1 LKEDDFMALDS
12 FFSQGFSSEAFA
24 KASDLKKR
32 LLFTIIALFIYR
44 IGTYVALPG
53 LDPAI
58 IDELA
63 KKHLSGSGLLGMF
76 NMFSGGAL
84 SRMTVFALNLMPYIS
99 SSIIIQLFTMIS
111 PTLEAL
117 KKEGETGRKRINQ
130 YTRYLTIFVAGFQSY
145 GISLFLMNIPHGP
158 VVIGNLFPII
168 AVPTLICGTMFLVWL
183 GEQITSRGVGNGSSL
198 LIFAGIVAN
207 MPISIANIFEMGK
220 IGVLSIFSVFVIF
233 AVAIG
238 VIFFVVYMERAQRRI
253 SIHYPQRQALMA
265 QQGKVLNANHLP
277 LKINSAGVIPPI
289 FAYSLMSL
297 PIMLASLVSH
307 SENEILASIVSFFGR
322 GGMLFS
328 VILVGFIV
336 FFSFFY
342 TAVVFNPTETADN
355 LKKAGGFIPGV
366 RPGQATA
373 EYLDYILTRLTVV
386 GALYMSFVCILPDIM
401 NAKFGV
407 HFIFGGTG
415 ILIVVGVTIDTI
427 SQIYTHIL
435 SHQYSGILK
444 KMGKKK

>member
-1 LKEDDFMALDS
+1 MALDS
-12 FFSQGFSSEAFA
+12 FFSQKISSETFS
-24 KASDLKKR
+24 KASDLKDR
-32 LLFTIIALFIYR
+32 IIFTLLALFVYR
-44 IGTYVALPG
+44 IGTYVPLPG

-58 IDELA
+58 IEDLA
-63 KKHLSGSGLLGMF
+63 KKYLSGSGFLGMF

-84 SRMTVFALNLMPYIS
+84 SRMTIFALNLMPYIS
-99 SSIIIQLFTMIS
+99 ASIVIQLMTVIS
-111 PTLEAL
+111 PQLESL
-117 KKEGETGRKRINQ
+117 KKEEAVGRQKINQ
-130 YTRYLTIFVAGFQSY
+130 YTRYLTIFVCSFHAY
-145 GISLFLMNIPHGP
+145 AISLWLMNIPNSP
-158 VVIGNLFPII
+158 VVIGKLFPVI
-168 AVPTLICGTMFLVWL
+168 AVPSLVCGTMFLVWL
-183 GEQITSRGVGNGSSL
+183 GEQMTSRGVGNGSSL

-207 MPISIANIFEMGK
+207 MPASIANIIELGRA
-220 IGVLSIFSVFVIF
+220 GALSLMSVVVIF
-233 AVAIG
+233 AIAVA
-238 VIFFVVYMERAQRRI
+238 VIVFVVYIERAQRRVAI
-253 SIHYPQRQALMA
+253 NYPQRQAMM
-265 QQGKVLNANHLP
+265 QQGKVLDVNHLP

-297 PIMLASLVSH
+297 PVVLASSFGTE
-307 SENEILASIVSFFGR
+307 SEIASGIVSFFTR
-322 GGMLFS
+322 GGVLYS
-328 VILVGFIV
+328 LVLVFLIM

-386 GALYMSFVCILPDIM
+386 GALYMSFVCLIPDMI

-415 ILIVVGVTIDTI
+415 ILIIVGVTIDTI

-435 SHQYSGILK
+435 SHQYRGVLK
-444 KMGKKK
+444 KAGRMK

>member
-1 LKEDDFMALDS
+1 MAGAVFD
-12 FFSQGFSSEAFA
+12 QGLSLEAFS

-32 LLFTIIALFIYR
+32 LLFTILALFVYR
-44 IGTYVALPG
+44 IGTYIPLPG
-53 LDPAI
+53 LDPVAI
-58 IDELA
+58 SELA
-63 KKHLSGSGLLGMF
+63 NRHISSGGILGMF

-99 SSIIIQLFTMIS
+99 SSIIIQLFTMVS

-117 KKEGETGRKRINQ
+117 KKEGETGRRKLNQ
-130 YTRYLTIFVAGFQSY
+130 YTKYLTIAICGFQAY
-145 GISLFLMNIPHGP
+145 GISIFLMSSQGSP
-158 VVIGNLFPII
+158 VVIGKIFPLI
-168 AVPTLICGTMFLVWL
+168 AVPSLICGTMFLVWL

-207 MPISIANIFEMGK
+207 MPASVANIFRMGK
-220 IGVLSIFSVFVIF
+220 AGALSAFSVVVIF
-233 AVAIG
+233 AVAIA
-238 VIFFVVYMERAQRRI
+238 VIVFVVFMERAQRRVTI
-253 SIHYPQRQALMA
+253 SYPQRQAMIS
-265 QQGKVLNANHLP
+265 QGRGAESNHLP

-289 FAYSLMSL
+289 FAYSLLSMPL
-297 PIMLASLVSH
+297 MLANLVSNT
-307 SENEILASIVSFFGR
+307 ENELFRSFIAFFSR
-322 GGMLFS
+322 GGWLFS
-328 VILVGFIV
+328 LILIGLII

-342 TAVVFNPTETADN
+342 TAIVFNPTETADN

-373 EYLDYILTRLTVV
+373 DYFDYVLTRLTVV
-386 GALYMSFVCILPDIM
+386 GAIYMSFVCILPDIM

-415 ILIVVGVTIDTI
+415 VLIIVGVTMDTI

-435 SHQYSGILK
+435 SHQYRGVLK
-444 KMGKKK
+444 KMDKRRK

>member
-1 LKEDDFMALDS
+1 MALDS
-12 FFSQGFSSEAFA
+12 FFSQGINSEAFA
-24 KASDLKKR
+24 KASDLRKR
-32 LLFTIIALFIYR
+32 LAFTLVALFVYR
-44 IGTYVALPG
+44 IGTYIPLPG

-58 IDELA
+58 IADLA
-63 KKHLSGSGLLGMF
+63 KRHLSGSGLLGMF

-117 KKEGETGRKRINQ
+117 KKEGETGRKKINQ
-130 YTRYLTIFVAGFQSY
+130 YTRYLTIFVAGFQAY
-145 GISLFLMNIPHGP
+145 GISLFLMNIPNGP
-158 VVIGNLFPII
+158 VVIGGLFPII
-168 AVPTLICGTMFLVWL
+168 AVPTLICGTLFLVWL
-183 GEQITSRGVGNGSSL
+183 GEQITSRGVGNGTSL

-207 MPISIANIFEMGK
+207 MPSSIVNIFELGK
-220 IGVLSIFSVFVIF
+220 AGALSPFAVFVIF
-233 AVAIG
+233 TVAFAVIL
-238 VIFFVVYMERAQRRI
+238 FVVYIERAQRRV
-253 SIHYPQRQALMA
+253 SIHYPQRQTMI
-265 QQGKVLNANHLP
+265 QQGHHMADSNHLP

-297 PIMLASLVSH
+297 PIMLVSLAH
-307 SENEILASIVSFFGR
+307 ATDSEMLSSFIAFFER
-322 GGMLFS
+322 GGIGFS
-328 VILVGFIV
+328 AVLVGLII

-415 ILIVVGVTIDTI
+415 ILIIVGVTMDTI
-427 SQIYTHIL
+427 SQIYTHLL
-435 SHQYSGILK
+435 SHQYRGVLK

>member
-1 LKEDDFMALDS
+1 MALDS
-12 FFSQGFSSEAFA
+12 FFSQGISSEAFS

-32 LLFTIIALFIYR
+32 IIFALIALFVYR
-44 IGTYVALPG
+44 IGTYIPLPG
-53 LDPAI
+53 LDPTI
-58 IDELA
+58 IQDLA
-63 KKHLSGSGLLGMF
+63 KRHLSGSGLLGMF

-117 KKEGETGRKRINQ
+117 KKEGETGRKKINQ
-130 YTRYLTIFVAGFQSY
+130 YTRYLTIFVAGFQAY
-145 GISLFLMNIPHGP
+145 GISLFLMNIPNGP
-158 VVIGNLFPII
+158 VVIGNLFPVI
-168 AVPTLICGTMFLVWL
+168 AVPTLICGTLFLVWL
-183 GEQITSRGVGNGSSL
+183 GEQITSRGIGNGTSL
-198 LIFAGIVAN
+198 LIFSGIVAN
-207 MPISIANIFEMGK
+207 MPSSIAHIFELGRA
-220 IGVLSIFSVFVIF
+220 GALSTFAVIVIFSV
-233 AVAIG
+233 AVA
-238 VIFFVVYMERAQRRI
+238 VILFVVFMERAQRRV
-253 SIHYPQRQALMA
+253 SIHYPQRQALM
-265 QQGKVLNANHLP
+265 QQGQHMPDANHLP

-289 FAYSLMSL
+289 FAYSLLSL
-297 PIMLASLVSH
+297 PIMLASFAH
-307 SENEILASIVSFFGR
+307 STDSEILSSIVNFFGR
-322 GGMLFS
+322 GGIGFS
-328 VILVGFIV
+328 CVLIGLII

-415 ILIVVGVTIDTI
+415 ILIIVGVTIDTI
-427 SQIYTHIL
+427 SQVYTHIL
-435 SHQYSGILK
+435 SHQYRGVLK
-444 KMGKKK
+444 KSGKKR

>member
-1 LKEDDFMALDS
+1 MALDS
-12 FFSQGFSSEAFA
+12 FFSQKISSETFS
-24 KASDLKKR
+24 KASDLKDR
-32 LLFTIIALFIYR
+32 IIFTLLALFVYR
-44 IGTYVALPG
+44 IGTYIPLPG

-58 IDELA
+58 IEDLA
-63 KKHLSGSGLLGMF
+63 KKYLSGSGFLGMF

-99 SSIIIQLFTMIS
+99 ASIVIQLMTVIS
-111 PTLEAL
+111 PQLEAL
-117 KKEGETGRKRINQ
+117 KKEGAVGRQKINQ
-130 YTRYLTIFVAGFQSY
+130 YTRYLTIFVCSFHAY
-145 GISLFLMNIPHGP
+145 AISLWLMNIPNSP
-158 VVIGNLFPII
+158 VVIGKLFPVI
-168 AVPTLICGTMFLVWL
+168 AVPSLVCGTMFLVWL
-183 GEQITSRGVGNGSSL
+183 GEQMTSRGVGNGSSL

-207 MPISIANIFEMGK
+207 MPASIANIIELGRA
-220 IGVLSIFSVFVIF
+220 GALSLMSVVVIFSI
-233 AVAIG
+233 AVA
-238 VIFFVVYMERAQRRI
+238 VIVFVVYIERAQRRVAI
-253 SIHYPQRQALMA
+253 NYPQRQAMM
-265 QQGKVLNANHLP
+265 QQGKVLDVNHLP

-297 PIMLASLVSH
+297 PVVLASSFGTE
-307 SENEILASIVSFFGR
+307 SEIASGIVSFFTR
-322 GGMLFS
+322 GGVLYS
-328 VILVGFIV
+328 LVLVFLIM

-386 GALYMSFVCILPDIM
+386 GALYMSFVCLIPDMI

-415 ILIVVGVTIDTI
+415 ILIIVGVTIDTI

-435 SHQYSGILK
+435 SHQYRGVLK
-444 KMGKKK
+444 KAGRKK

>member
-1 LKEDDFMALDS
+1 MALDS
-12 FFSQGFSSEAFA
+12 FFSQKISSETFS
-24 KASDLKKR
+24 KASDLKDR
-32 LLFTIIALFIYR
+32 IIFTLLALFVYR
-44 IGTYVALPG
+44 IGTYIPLPG

-58 IDELA
+58 IEDLA
-63 KKHLSGSGLLGMF
+63 KKYLSGSGFLGMF

-99 SSIIIQLFTMIS
+99 ASIVIQLMTVIS
-111 PTLEAL
+111 PQLEAL
-117 KKEGETGRKRINQ
+117 KKEGAVGRQRINQ
-130 YTRYLTIFVAGFQSY
+130 YTRYLTIFVCSFHAY
-145 GISLFLMNIPHGP
+145 AISLWLMNIPNSP
-158 VVIGNLFPII
+158 VVIGKLFPVI
-168 AVPTLICGTMFLVWL
+168 AVPSLVCGTMFLVWL
-183 GEQITSRGVGNGSSL
+183 GEQMTSRGVGNGSSL

-207 MPISIANIFEMGK
+207 MPASIANIIELGRA
-220 IGVLSIFSVFVIF
+220 GALSLMSVVAIF
-233 AVAIG
+233 AIAVA
-238 VIFFVVYMERAQRRI
+238 VIVFVVYIERAQRRVAI
-253 SIHYPQRQALMA
+253 NYPQRQAMM
-265 QQGKVLNANHLP
+265 QQGKVLDVNHLP

-297 PIMLASLVSH
+297 PIVLASSFGTE
-307 SENEILASIVSFFGR
+307 SEIASGIVSFFTR
-322 GGMLFS
+322 GGVLYS
-328 VILVGFIV
+328 LVLVFLIM

-386 GALYMSFVCILPDIM
+386 GALYMSFVCLIPDMI

-415 ILIVVGVTIDTI
+415 ILIIVGVTIDTI
-427 SQIYTHIL
+427 SQVYTHIL
-435 SHQYSGILK
+435 SHQYRGVLK
-444 KMGKKK
+444 KAGRRK

>member
-1 LKEDDFMALDS
+1 MALDT
-12 FFSQGFSSEAFA
+12 FFANGISSEAIS
-24 KASDLKKR
+24 KATDLKKR
-32 LLFTIIALFIYR
+32 LVFTLLALFVYR
-44 IGTYVALPG
+44 IGTYVPLPG

-58 IDELA
+58 IQDLA
-63 KKHLSGSGLLGMF
+63 QRHLSGGGLLGMF

-99 SSIIIQLFTMIS
+99 SSIIIQLFTIIS

-117 KKEGETGRKRINQ
+117 KKEGESGRKQINQ
-130 YTRYLTIFVAGFQSY
+130 YTRYLTIFVAAFQAY
-145 GISLFLMNIPHGP
+145 GISLFLMNIPNGP
-158 VVIGNLFPII
+158 VVIGNLFPVISI
-168 AVPTLICGTMFLVWL
+168 PTLICGTMFLVWL
-183 GEQITSRGVGNGSSL
+183 GEQITSRGVGNGTSL

-207 MPISIANIFEMGK
+207 MPASIANIFELGRA
-220 IGVLSIFSVFVIF
+220 GALSPFAVFIIF
-233 AVAIG
+233 AVAIA
-238 VIFFVVYMERAQRRI
+238 VILFVVYMERAQRRVQ
-253 SIHYPQRQALMA
+253 IHYPQRQALM
-265 QQGKVLNANHLP
+265 QQGQMLPDTSHLP

-289 FAYSLMSL
+289 FAYTFLSIPM
-297 PIMLASLVSH
+297 MLASFLNSNYD
-307 SENEILASIVSFFGR
+307 NEYISAILNFFSRGGVVFSIVLIG
-322 GGMLFS
+322 L
-328 VILVGFIV
+328 II

-386 GALYMSFVCILPDIM
+386 GALYMSFVCIIPDMM

-435 SHQYSGILK
+435 SHQYRGVLK
-444 KMGKKK
+444 KVGKMK

>member
-1 LKEDDFMALDS
+1 MALDS
-12 FFSQGFSSEAFA
+12 FFSQKISSETFS
-24 KASDLKKR
+24 KASDLKDR
-32 LLFTIIALFIYR
+32 IIFTLLALFVYR
-44 IGTYVALPG
+44 IGTYVPLPG

-58 IDELA
+58 IEDLA
-63 KKHLSGSGLLGMF
+63 KKYLSGSGFLGMF

-99 SSIIIQLFTMIS
+99 ASIVIQLMTVIS
-111 PTLEAL
+111 PQLESL
-117 KKEGETGRKRINQ
+117 KKEGAVGRQKINQ
-130 YTRYLTIFVAGFQSY
+130 YTRYLTIFVCSFHAY
-145 GISLFLMNIPHGP
+145 AISLWLMNIPNSP
-158 VVIGNLFPII
+158 VVIGKLFPVI
-168 AVPTLICGTMFLVWL
+168 AVPSLVCGTMFLVWL
-183 GEQITSRGVGNGSSL
+183 GEQMTSRGVGNGSSL

-207 MPISIANIFEMGK
+207 MPASIANIIELGRAGALLLMS
-220 IGVLSIFSVFVIF
+220 VVVIFSIAVTVI
-233 AVAIG
+233 V
-238 VIFFVVYMERAQRRI
+238 FVVYIERAQRRVAI
-253 SIHYPQRQALMA
+253 NYPQRQAMM
-265 QQGKVLNANHLP
+265 QQGKVLDVNHLP

-297 PIMLASLVSH
+297 PVVLASSFGTE
-307 SENEILASIVSFFGR
+307 SEIASGIVSFFTR
-322 GGMLFS
+322 GGVLYS
-328 VILVGFIV
+328 LVLVFLIM

-386 GALYMSFVCILPDIM
+386 GALYMSFVCLIPDMI

-415 ILIVVGVTIDTI
+415 ILIIVGVTIDTI

-435 SHQYSGILK
+435 SHQYRGVLK
-444 KMGKKK
+444 KAGRMK

>member
-1 LKEDDFMALDS
+1 MALDS
-12 FFSQGFSSEAFA
+12 FFSQKISSETFS
-24 KASDLKKR
+24 KASDLKDR
-32 LLFTIIALFIYR
+32 IIFTLLALFVYR
-44 IGTYVALPG
+44 IGTYVPLPG

-58 IDELA
+58 IEDLA
-63 KKHLSGSGLLGMF
+63 KKYLSGSGFLGMF

-84 SRMTVFALNLMPYIS
+84 SRMTIFALNLMPYIS
-99 SSIIIQLFTMIS
+99 ASIVIQLMTVIS
-111 PTLEAL
+111 PQLESL
-117 KKEGETGRKRINQ
+117 KKEGAVGRQKINQ
-130 YTRYLTIFVAGFQSY
+130 YTRYLTIFVCSFHAY
-145 GISLFLMNIPHGP
+145 AISLWLMNIPNSP
-158 VVIGNLFPII
+158 VVIGKLFPVI
-168 AVPTLICGTMFLVWL
+168 AVPSLVCGTMFLVWL
-183 GEQITSRGVGNGSSL
+183 GEQMTSRGVGNGSSL

-207 MPISIANIFEMGK
+207 MPASIANIIELGRAGALLLMS
-220 IGVLSIFSVFVIF
+220 VVVIFSIAVTVI
-233 AVAIG
+233 V
-238 VIFFVVYMERAQRRI
+238 FVVYIERAQRRVAI
-253 SIHYPQRQALMA
+253 NYPQRQAMM
-265 QQGKVLNANHLP
+265 QQGKVLDVNHLP

-297 PIMLASLVSH
+297 PVVLASSFGTE
-307 SENEILASIVSFFGR
+307 SEIASGIVSFFTR
-322 GGMLFS
+322 GGVLYS
-328 VILVGFIV
+328 LVLVFLIM

-386 GALYMSFVCILPDIM
+386 GALYMSFVCLIPDMI

-415 ILIVVGVTIDTI
+415 ILIIVGVTIDTI

-435 SHQYSGILK
+435 SHQYRGVLK
-444 KMGKKK
+444 KAGRMK

>member
-1 LKEDDFMALDS
+1 MALDS
-12 FFSQGFSSEAFA
+12 FFSQGFNSEAFS

-32 LLFTIIALFIYR
+32 IFFTLVALFIYR
-44 IGTYVALPG
+44 IGTYVPLPG

-58 IDELA
+58 IEELA

-84 SRMTVFALNLMPYIS
+84 SRMTIFALNLMPYIS
-99 SSIIIQLFTMIS
+99 ASIIIQLFTMIS

-117 KKEGETGRKRINQ
+117 KKEGETGRKKINQ
-130 YTRYLTIFVAGFQSY
+130 YTRYLTIFVAGFQAY
-145 GISLFLMNIPHGP
+145 GISLFLMNIPNGP
-158 VVIGNLFPII
+158 VVIGGLFPVI
-168 AVPTLICGTMFLVWL
+168 AVPSLICGTLFLVWL

-198 LIFAGIVAN
+198 LIFSGIVAN
-207 MPISIANIFEMGK
+207 MPASIANIFELGRA
-220 IGVLSIFSVFVIF
+220 GALSVFSVIIIF
-233 AVAIG
+233 AVAVG
-238 VIFFVVYMERAQRRI
+238 VIFFIVYMERAQRRV
-253 SIHYPQRQALMA
+253 SIHYPQRQAMM
-265 QQGKVLNANHLP
+265 QQGKSLDSNHLP

-297 PIMLASLVSH
+297 PMMLASFAHTDNELVS
-307 SENEILASIVSFFGR
+307 SIVSFFGR
-322 GGMLFS
+322 GGILFS
-328 VILVGFIV
+328 LTLVGMII

-373 EYLDYILTRLTVV
+373 DYLDYILTRLTVV

-415 ILIVVGVTIDTI
+415 ILIIVGVTIDTI
-427 SQIYTHIL
+427 SQVYTHIL
-435 SHQYSGILK
+435 SHQYRGVLK
-444 KMGKKK
+444 KAGKKK

>member
-1 LKEDDFMALDS
+1 MALDS
-12 FFSQGFSSEAFA
+12 FFSQKISSETFS
-24 KASDLKKR
+24 KASDLKDR
-32 LLFTIIALFIYR
+32 IIFTLLALFVYR
-44 IGTYVALPG
+44 IGTYIPLPG

-58 IDELA
+58 IEDLA
-63 KKHLSGSGLLGMF
+63 KKYLSGSGFLGMF

-99 SSIIIQLFTMIS
+99 ASIVIQLMTVIS
-111 PTLEAL
+111 PQLEAL
-117 KKEGETGRKRINQ
+117 KKEGAVGRQKINQ
-130 YTRYLTIFVAGFQSY
+130 YTRYLTIFVCSFHAY
-145 GISLFLMNIPHGP
+145 AISLWLMNIPNSP
-158 VVIGNLFPII
+158 VVIGKLFPVI
-168 AVPTLICGTMFLVWL
+168 AVPSLVCGTMFLVWL
-183 GEQITSRGVGNGSSL
+183 GEQMTSRGVGNGSSL

-207 MPISIANIFEMGK
+207 MPASIANIIELGRA
-220 IGVLSIFSVFVIF
+220 GALSLMSVVVIFSI
-233 AVAIG
+233 AVA
-238 VIFFVVYMERAQRRI
+238 VIVFVVYIERAQRRVAI
-253 SIHYPQRQALMA
+253 NYPQRQAMM
-265 QQGKVLNANHLP
+265 QQGKVLDVNHLP

-297 PIMLASLVSH
+297 PVVLASSFGTE
-307 SENEILASIVSFFGR
+307 SEIASGIVSFFTR
-322 GGMLFS
+322 GGVLYS
-328 VILVGFIV
+328 LVLVFLIM

-386 GALYMSFVCILPDIM
+386 GALYMSFVCLIPDMI

-415 ILIVVGVTIDTI
+415 ILIIVGVTIDTI

-435 SHQYSGILK
+435 SHQYKGVLK
-444 KMGKKK
+444 KAGRMK

>member
-1 LKEDDFMALDS
+1 MALDS
-12 FFSQGFSSEAFA
+12 FFSQKISSETFS
-24 KASDLKKR
+24 KASDLKDR
-32 LLFTIIALFIYR
+32 IIFTLLALFVYR
-44 IGTYVALPG
+44 IGTYIPLPG

-58 IDELA
+58 IEDLA
-63 KKHLSGSGLLGMF
+63 KKYLSGSGFLGMF

-99 SSIIIQLFTMIS
+99 ASIVIQLMTVIS
-111 PTLEAL
+111 PQLEAL
-117 KKEGETGRKRINQ
+117 KKEGATGRQKINQ
-130 YTRYLTIFVAGFQSY
+130 YTRYLTIFVCSFHAY
-145 GISLFLMNIPHGP
+145 AISLWLMNIPNSP
-158 VVIGNLFPII
+158 VVIGKLFPVI
-168 AVPTLICGTMFLVWL
+168 AVPSLVCGTMFLVWL
-183 GEQITSRGVGNGSSL
+183 GEQMTSRGVGNGSSL

-207 MPISIANIFEMGK
+207 MPASIANIIELGRA
-220 IGVLSIFSVFVIF
+220 GALSLMSVVVIF
-233 AVAIG
+233 AIAVA
-238 VIFFVVYMERAQRRI
+238 VIVFVVYMERAQRRVAI
-253 SIHYPQRQALMA
+253 NYPQRQAMM
-265 QQGKVLNANHLP
+265 QQGKVLDVNHLP

-297 PIMLASLVSH
+297 PVVLASSFGTD
-307 SENEILASIVSFFGR
+307 NEIASGIVSFFTR
-322 GGMLFS
+322 GGALYS
-328 VILVGFIV
+328 LVLVFLIM

-386 GALYMSFVCILPDIM
+386 GALYMSFVCLIPDMI

-415 ILIVVGVTIDTI
+415 ILIIVGVTIDTI
-427 SQIYTHIL
+427 SQVYTHIL
-435 SHQYSGILK
+435 SHQYRGVLK
-444 KMGKKK
+444 KSGRMK

>member
-1 LKEDDFMALDS
+1 MVSTVFE
-12 FFSQGFSSEAFA
+12 QGFSLESLS
-24 KASDLKKR
+24 KASGLKKR
-32 LLFTIIALFIYR
+32 FLFTFLALFVYR
-44 IGTYVALPG
+44 IGTYVPLPG

-58 IDELA
+58 IEELA
-63 KKHLSGSGLLGMF
+63 NRHIVGGGILGMF

-84 SRMTVFALNLMPYIS
+84 SRMTIFALNLMPYIS

-117 KKEGETGRKRINQ
+117 KKEGEIGRKKINQ
-130 YTRYLTIFVAGFQSY
+130 YTRYLTIFVASFQAY
-145 GISLFLMNIPHGP
+145 GISLYLMSTQGSP
-158 VVIGNLFPII
+158 VVIGGLFPVIS
-168 AVPTLICGTMFLVWL
+168 VPSLVCGTLFLVWL

-198 LIFAGIVAN
+198 LIFSGIVAN
-207 MPISIANIFEMGK
+207 MPASISNIFELGRTGA
-220 IGVLSIFSVFVIF
+220 ISVFSVVAIFAIAIFVI
-233 AVAIG
+233 V
-238 VIFFVVYMERAQRRI
+238 FVVFMERAQRRVNI
-253 SIHYPQRQALMA
+253 SYPQRQALIA
-265 QQGKVLNANHLP
+265 QGKSMDVSHLP

-289 FAYSLMSL
+289 FAYSLLSL
-297 PIMLASLVSH
+297 PLMLANFIKDSD
-307 SENEILASIVSFFGR
+307 NEFLSSFVLFFSR
-322 GGMLFS
+322 GGLLFS
-328 VILVGFIV
+328 FILIALIM

-373 EYLDYILTRLTVV
+373 DYLDYILTRLTTV
-386 GALYMSFVCILPDIM
+386 GALYMAFVCILPDIV

-427 SQIYTHIL
+427 TQVYTHIL
-435 SHQYSGILK
+435 SHQYRGVLK
-444 KMGKKK
+444 KSEKRRKL

>member
-1 LKEDDFMALDS
+1 MALDS
-12 FFSQGFSSEAFA
+12 FFSQGFSSEAFS

-32 LLFTIIALFIYR
+32 IFFTLVALFIYR
-44 IGTYVALPG
+44 IGTYVPLPG

-58 IDELA
+58 IEELA

-84 SRMTVFALNLMPYIS
+84 SRMTIFALNLMPYIS
-99 SSIIIQLFTMIS
+99 ASIIIQLFTMIS

-117 KKEGETGRKRINQ
+117 KKEGETGRKKINQ
-130 YTRYLTIFVAGFQSY
+130 YTRYLTIFVAGFQAY
-145 GISLFLMNIPHGP
+145 GISLFLMNIPNGP
-158 VVIGNLFPII
+158 VVIGGLFPVI
-168 AVPTLICGTMFLVWL
+168 AVPSLICGTLFLVWL

-198 LIFAGIVAN
+198 LIFSGIVAN
-207 MPISIANIFEMGK
+207 MPASIANIFELGRA
-220 IGVLSIFSVFVIF
+220 GALSVFSVIVIF
-233 AVAIG
+233 AVAVG
-238 VIFFVVYMERAQRRI
+238 VIFFVVYMERAQRRV
-253 SIHYPQRQALMA
+253 SIHYPQRQAMM
-265 QQGKVLNANHLP
+265 QQGKSLDSNHLP

-297 PIMLASLVSH
+297 PMMLASFAHTDNELVS
-307 SENEILASIVSFFGR
+307 SIVSFFGR
-322 GGMLFS
+322 GGVLFS
-328 VILVGFIV
+328 LTLVGMII

-373 EYLDYILTRLTVV
+373 DYLDYILTRLTVV

-415 ILIVVGVTIDTI
+415 ILIIVGVTIDTI
-427 SQIYTHIL
+427 SQVYTHIL
-435 SHQYSGILK
+435 SHQYRGVLK
-444 KMGKKK
+444 KAGKKK